1 MNITIPAFLLLVS
14 SALSLTSLHQD
25 SQQKHDTIL
34 LTVVGL
40 DNNIGDV
47 KVGLF
52 NSAESFTGKTKDK
65 FGGAIIKIQN
75 KKAQYVFPNVP
86 YGEYAIKLF
95 HDENGNDE
103 IDTNFL
109 GIPTESYGFSNNAKA
124 LFGPPS
130 FEKAK
135 FIVSSDTVRVEIDVD

>member
-1 MNITIPAFLLLVS
+1 MNLMVSFIPLLIF
-14 SALSLTSLHQD
+14 SATSFPPLHQD
-25 SQQKHDTIL
+25 DQKKL
-34 LTVVGL
+34 AVVQLTVIGL
-40 DNNIGDV
+40 KNDFGDV

-52 NSAESFTGKTKDK
+52 NSADSIDGKTKEK
-65 FGGAIIKIQN
+65 VAGAVVKTQN
-75 KKAQYVFPNVP
+75 KKIQYLFPAVP

-95 HDENGNDE
+95 HDEDGDDE

-109 GIPTESYGFSNNAKA
+109 GIPTESYGFSNNAKG

-135 FIVSSDTVRVEIDVD
+135 FIVSSDTVRVEINVD